1 MKLSWIKQFLSDELD
16 ALKIGLPLYFYILGS
31 VTVSLQAINYF
42 AARMGDGYLAG
53 LGLGSAVTSASIFM
67 FMLGFSSVFDVYGP
81 QLCGQ
86 NKQKDLGKLLVKMLV
101 QGFVA
106 FKLVLFPYVLLVF
119 CFDKIPLPE
128 GNEHGKAQAIA
139 QDFMYKMTITGYLDF
154 VIETFIKFLV
164 NQRSV
169 MASYC
174 IALGQTSSTIVFC
187 WFFIIHMGMKTNGL
201 VLSLILSRLL
211 VIGFCVGV
219 SVWNRE
225 DWNMNRLLNRN
236 TLTNWGEMFKCGMAS
251 GLNLFTNNI
260 AFLVL
265 ATISQVGGQITME
278 VIPLCIRLEALAW
291 TGSVAISYSA
301 AIMIGNA
308 MGEGDV
314 GKVKYM
320 MGLNLFNC
328 FLERVCFIAI
338 YIPMRFWY
346 FSLFTDD
353 PVVLARVLYE
363 ANLWLGVMVLQ
374 NLKELLGRGVLIVM
388 GKAVYV
394 SAVTTCGACLVGV
407 PIMCFMAYATKLES
421 VGLVIGLLAERVVEV
436 SILAVS
442 TFRLDITKEI
452 QECKERLEKEQESVG
467 TMDITDTLVDN
478 ENT

>member
-1 MKLSWIKQFLSDELD
+1 MD
-16 ALKIGLPLYFYILGS
+16 
-31 VTVSLQAINYF
+31 
-42 AARMGDGYLAG
+42 R
-53 LGLGSAVTSASIFM
+53 
-67 FMLGFSSVFDVYGP
+67 
-81 QLCGQ
+81 
-86 NKQKDLGKLLVKMLV
+86 
-101 QGFVA
+101 
-106 FKLVLFPYVLLVF
+106 
-119 CFDKIPLPE
+119 
-128 GNEHGKAQAIA
+128 
-139 QDFMYKMTITGYLDF
+139 
-154 VIETFIKFLV
+154 
-164 NQRSV
+164 
-169 MASYC
+169 
-174 IALGQTSSTIVFC
+174 
-187 WFFIIHMGMKTNGL
+187 
-201 VLSLILSRLL
+201 
-211 VIGFCVGV
+211 
-219 SVWNRE
+219 
-225 DWNMNRLLNRN
+225 
-236 TLTNWGEMFKCGMAS
+236 
-251 GLNLFTNNI
+251 
-260 AFLVL
+260 
-265 ATISQVGGQITME
+265 
-278 VIPLCIRLEALAW
+278 
-291 TGSVAISYSA
+291 SVAISYSA

-308 MGEGDV
+308 MGEDDV

-338 YIPMRFWY
+338 YIPVRSWY

-394 SAVTTCGACLVGV
+394 SAVTTGGACLVGV